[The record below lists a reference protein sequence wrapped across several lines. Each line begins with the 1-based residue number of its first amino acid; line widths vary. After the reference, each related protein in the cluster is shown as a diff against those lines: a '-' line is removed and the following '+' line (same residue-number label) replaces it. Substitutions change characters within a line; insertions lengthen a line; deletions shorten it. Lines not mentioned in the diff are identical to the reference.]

1 MPPNVLLIVLD
12 AARARNLQL
21 YGHSNRTTPYLSSFA
36 RDATVYTQA
45 RSPSTWSLPSHTSLF
60 TGLEVPEHDIAS
72 RNNRL
77 APGHTVWETLGERG
91 YDTGVFSENPFITS
105 DSYGLTAGFDTVVTG
120 LAARRYPFP
129 EATDPSTYIAETG
142 REDDYVGY
150 LRHAVADGTPVRSI
164 VNAAARQLELATGIR
179 LPESLATCPGN
190 KSARYAEAFLDWQ
203 TGRSTWAA
211 CLNLTDVHHP
221 YTPTE
226 PYDRWGD
233 ETLRRIHD
241 GLDDPRWDFYSGR
254 EPWWKRQALTG
265 LYDGCIAQI
274 DAAIETIVETL
285 SDREQ
290 LDDTLVVVTADHGEG
305 FGEPSRVR
313 PGFRIVGHAGGIHEL
328 LLHVPLVVRFPGRS
342 EGGRVSDAATLTR
355 FPSVVERVLDGGC
368 ERDGFV
374 PDGPVVVTSDLD
386 RQFET
391 PLKNYDAYRE
401 ELDTSLFSGTARA
414 VYRNRDG
421 AGVRKFVQWGDAE
434 AVVDI
439 GDAQNAMARADLGGA
454 VAEVAWAFDALD
466 SRAVRES
473 TGGDVDD
480 DTRRRLEDLGYM

>member
-21 YGHSNRTTPYLSSFA
+21 YDHSNQTTPYLSSFA

-72 RNNRL
+72 RNDRL
-77 APGHTVWETLGERG
+77 TPGHTIWETLGRRG

-105 DSYGLTAGFDTVVTG
+105 DSYGLTSGFDTVVTG
-120 LAARRYPFP
+120 LATRRYPFP
-129 EATDPSTYIAETG
+129 EATDPSTYIAKTG

-150 LRHAVADGTPVRSI
+150 LRHAVADGMPIRSI
-164 VNAAARQLELATGIR
+164 VNATARQLELTTDAR
-179 LPESLATCPGN
+179 LPESLATRPGN
-190 KSARYAEAFLDWQ
+190 KSVKYAEAFLDWQ

-211 CLNLTDVHHP
+211 CLNLTDAHHP
-221 YTPTE
+221 YTPTD
-226 PYDRWGD
+226 PYDRWGGR
-233 ETLRRIHD
+233 TLRRIHNE
-241 GLDDPRWDFYSGR
+241 LDDPRWDFYSGR
-254 EPWWKRQALTG
+254 EPWWKRRALTG
-265 LYDGCIAQI
+265 LYDGCIAQV

-290 LDDTLVVVTADHGEG
+290 LKNTLVVVTADHGEG
-305 FGEPSRVR
+305 FGEPSQVR

-328 LLHVPLVVRFPGRS
+328 LLHIPLIVRFPGQG
-342 EGGRVSDAATLTR
+342 EGERVSSAATLTQ
-355 FPSVVERVLDGGC
+355 FPSVVKRVLNGRC

-374 PDGPVVVTSDLD
+374 PDDLVVATSDLD

-391 PLKNYDAYRE
+391 SLKNYDAYRDE
-401 ELDTSLFSGTARA
+401 FDTSLFSGTARA
-414 VYRNRDG
+414 VYKDRDG
-421 AGVRKFVQWGDAE
+421 AGVRKFIQWGDDE

-439 GDAQNAMARADLGGA
+439 GDAQSMMTRVDLKGA
-454 VAEVAWAFDALD
+454 AAEVTSAFDTL
-466 SRAVRES
+466 SSQAVRES
-473 TGGDVDD
+473 AGDDVDN